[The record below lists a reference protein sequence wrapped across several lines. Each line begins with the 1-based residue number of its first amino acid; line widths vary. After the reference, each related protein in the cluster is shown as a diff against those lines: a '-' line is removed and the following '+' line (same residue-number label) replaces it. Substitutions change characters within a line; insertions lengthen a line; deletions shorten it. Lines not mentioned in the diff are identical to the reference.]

1 MEMETAAAFLLAAAM
16 IFTMPGVPASA
27 VEAGVS
33 AVHTGLCKHH
43 PEHTEDCGY
52 TEGTEGAACEHEHTE
67 DCYTPVEKCIHK
79 HDESCYPVLEGS
91 VSENTAT
98 PSEAEEAQPT
108 ACTHKCSEESGC
120 ITKELSCPH
129 ERGEH
134 DESCGYIPAT
144 EGTPAGIPVSSASPR
159 TAALSLEHPAGS
171 RKSEPVCCRRPII
184 PTASAAGMEM
194 STGTNMTLLAQSGQ
208 NGQKPMPCL
217 ILLATII

>member
-1 MEMETAAAFLLAAAM
+1 MIWKWKRQAAFLLAAAM

-67 DCYTPVEKCIHK
+67 DCYTLVKKCIHE

-98 PSEAEEAQPT
+98 SSEVEE
-108 ACTHKCSEESGC
+108 
-120 ITKELSCPH
+120 
-129 ERGEH
+129 
-134 DESCGYIPAT
+134 
-144 EGTPAGIPVSSASPR
+144 
-159 TAALSLEHPAGS
+159 TAADRVYP
-171 RKSEPVCCRRPII
+171 
-184 PTASAAGMEM
+184 
-194 STGTNMTLLAQSGQ
+194 
-208 NGQKPMPCL
+208 
-217 ILLATII
+217 